1 MRGFLHCPHCGT
13 RSHLYPEQ
21 QHKQEEESMPTVT
34 SGGASSAWEDGA
46 EPEAAPGAPVAAAAE
61 APEAPELEQGPATQ
75 APALEGEH
83 GPELTDLP
91 GGGYVEPAAAP
102 ASGDYASMTQAALR
116 EEAKGRGLPSG
127 GSKADLAGRLAEH
140 DNQSA
145 ASAAEPKEE
154 A

>member
-21 QHKQEEESMPTVT
+21 QRKQEEESMPTVT

-46 EPEAAPGAPVAAAAE
+46 GPQAAPAAPVADQAPAAA
-61 APEAPELEQGPATQ
+61 EAPELEQGPATQ

-91 GGGYVEPAAAP
+91 DGGYVEPAAAP

-140 DNQSA
+140 DA
-145 ASAAEPKEE
+145 ATSQNTE
-154 A
+154 AN